1 MAKKVALLVKT
12 EFVTR
17 VIVEVEDDFN
27 ENAKGELFY
36 AWDAAIPACSVTE
49 RQLLDG
55 LNEKL
60 AKQVADKECT
70 YMAITEVN
78 NDLENPYRFINPNE

>member
-12 EFVTR
+12 EFMTR
-17 VIVEVEDDFN
+17 VIVEVDDNFN
-27 ENAKGELFY
+27 ENNKGDLFY
-36 AWDAAIPACSVTE
+36 GVNPTIPACSVTE

-55 LNEKL
+55 LNEGL
-60 AKQVADKECT
+60 AKTVADKECT

-78 NDLENPYRFINPNE
+78 NDLENPYRYINPNE